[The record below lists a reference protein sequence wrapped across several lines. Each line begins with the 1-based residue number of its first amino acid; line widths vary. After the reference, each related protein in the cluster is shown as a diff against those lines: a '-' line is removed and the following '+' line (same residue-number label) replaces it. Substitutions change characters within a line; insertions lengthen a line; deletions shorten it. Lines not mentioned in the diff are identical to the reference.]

1 MEVLGRIPFLS
12 IFRKFST
19 QITFMPKT
27 LHTPPMSERT
37 PQVRDAIV
45 AAVPGVNSAEDVTE
59 AHLAGIGQLTLLRK
73 NITALKEGDFDGLTS
88 LVQLSIGSNPFS
100 SLPEGIF
107 SGLTSLTRID
117 LGGNKISSLPADV
130 FSGLS
135 SLTTLIMP
143 ANKLSSLPA
152 GLFTGLSSL
161 RYIYL
166 WDNQL
171 TTLPAGLFTG
181 LSSLTKIHL
190 YRNQISSLSADV
202 FSGLSSLTTITL
214 GSNQLSIL
222 PAGLFTGL
230 SSLTTIELGG
240 NQLNNLSA
248 GLFTGLSSLTT
259 IGLGGNQ
266 LSNLPTSLFSGLS
279 SLVSIS
285 LYRNQLSSLP
295 MGLFSGLS
303 SLTTLSLSD
312 NAAELSLIIELQQIG
327 GNQFKAVIA
336 TGAPFTIV
344 VPLNVTNG
352 SIMGGATTAT
362 IPIGSVES
370 APFTVIPTPG
380 TSDAVTLLIGTLPNL
395 PSDHRGYTLAPF
407 NLAPEFVEGP
417 STTRTVAEDIHT
429 GGYIGTVVSA
439 TDPYNDPLTYTL
451 SGADA
456 SSFAIDATTGQLRTS
471 IQLDYETRSTY
482 TVTVNV
488 TDGSLT
494 SSITV
499 TINVTD
505 VEPEAL
511 NIGEPR
517 TVRLFYLLPNDRP
530 YRPEVVQEMK
540 TGILEVQSFYAEKM
554 AAQGHGNTTFT
565 IETDA
570 QGDPIVH
577 RIDADYGDSQYVKRG
592 YTEGEIARAFDTSII
607 ISVIVMDI
615 SSYPIKGRGTGN
627 KSSGWLIM
635 YEDWDWFTAAHELGH
650 AFGLHHDFR
659 DNTDIVSYGNPDR
672 STATLSACAAEFLS
686 VHPYFDSSIPL
697 EIETRPT
704 VKLVSSITYPTGAES
719 VTIQVRVRDD
729 SGLHQVMLFVRP
741 NNPFRGDT
749 PELKMWQKLDGETD
763 TVVEFNFDGRVPS
776 DSDKTDPE
784 THRTLANTNQHE
796 ISVIAVDTE
805 GDWFRSNFTL
815 KAGNVQADIVPVS
828 ERTPQVR
835 DAIIAAVPDANSS
848 SDVIAAD
855 LAEITSLSL
864 INKNI
869 TSLKADDFDGLS
881 ALQNLNLSSNS
892 LTTLPEG
899 IFDGLSAL
907 IYLYLGNNSLTTLP
921 EGIFDGLS
929 ALQTLSLDNNSLTT
943 LPEGMFDGLSALVYL
958 YLGNNSLTTLPEGIF
973 DGLSALQTLS
983 LDNNSLTT
991 LPEDIFDG
999 LSALNTINLRYNYS
1013 LNTLPEGIFDGISA
1027 LRYLYLS
1034 YNSLNTLPE
1043 GIFDGHTSL
1052 IELSL
1057 GRPGFS
1063 LPLIISLEKV
1073 GDDQFKAVA
1082 PTGVPFATVLPITV
1096 TNGSISGGTTS
1107 LTIPAGS
1114 VESDTIKVTQTP
1126 GTTGAVTVNIG
1137 TLPSLP
1143 SNHSGYALVKSTDL
1157 PITVIVD
1164 GSVLTLT
1171 VGAGPGAALRG
1182 YNQHSAPE
1190 WDFGSFSPQSFEL
1203 NGVSYTMYKLTYSV
1217 AGKRLALQ
1225 TIPHLPGGFALH
1237 LDAQQFTS
1245 VTALD
1250 YNQYTWN
1257 NVELDWSDGKTV
1269 QIGFITTTPMPPGP
1283 PTNLQATPGYE
1294 KVTLSW
1300 IPPANADS
1308 IALPITEYEYR
1319 ISVDGGNTWDP
1330 DWETIG
1336 LGRTGHNT
1344 LTSCTFGDRNNNSN
1358 VDNLIDIN
1366 LTNGTSYTFE
1376 IRARGGDGYSE
1387 AARITVVPDGSTPV
1401 SERTPQVRDAIVA
1414 AVPGVNSASDVTA
1427 AHLAAITTLYLS
1439 NKGITALKSG
1449 DFDGLTA
1456 LTTIRLWDNE
1466 LTTLPADIFDGLT
1479 TLTALY
1485 LRDNAFTTL
1494 PADIFDGLTT
1504 LTTLYLSNNAFT
1516 TLPADIFDG
1525 LTALD
1530 SLALY
1535 ANAFTTL
1542 PADIFDGLTALDS
1555 LYLYANELTTLPAD
1569 IFDGLTALTT
1579 LHLGSNAF
1587 TTLPA
1592 GIFEG
1597 LTGLT
1602 TLALGGNAVDPLPLT
1617 VSLKKVAD
1625 GQFKAV
1631 APTGAPFDIVL
1642 PISVTNGSISGGT
1655 TTLTIP
1661 AGSVESEPLTITRT
1675 LGATY
1680 ATTVNIGTLPSLPAN
1695 HSGYTL
1701 VKSVDLPLT
1710 FTELGGQVLTSVG
1723 SRTPQV
1729 AEAILGVVRLNDPN
1743 VSSFTDITDSHL
1755 AGITSL
1761 YLNGRNIT
1769 SLKSGDFDGLTSLEE
1784 LRLYGNQISS
1794 LPSDIFD
1801 GLSALET
1808 LNLFNNRLSSLPD
1821 GLFAGLTSL
1830 TTLRLNGNAVTP
1842 IPLTVSLE
1850 KIGTDQFKAVAPAGA
1865 PFEMVL
1871 PISVIN
1877 GRIKEGSS
1885 SLTIPKGS
1893 VESGTLTV
1901 TRNADTTANVTV
1913 NIRTLPRL
1921 PSNHRGYALVK
1932 STDLPLSYPLP
1943 EVHSLIGNRTPQVR
1957 DAIVAAVPGVNSAN
1971 DVTEAHLAAITSL
1984 WLSDED
1990 IETLKAD
1997 DFNGLTALTVLDL
2010 SDNQLSKLPEGIF
2023 DELINLEWLYLD
2035 NNNLTT
2041 LPTDQFSN
2049 LTKLTALRLSNNA
2062 LTNLP
2067 ENIFNGLTAL
2077 EQLWLG
2083 SNSLTDLPENIF
2095 SGLTAL
2101 TELALS
2107 NNAFTTLPEGVF
2119 DGLTALGYLS
2129 LSNTKLTSLP
2139 DGIFEQLTFTDILLH
2154 NNAFTTLPEGIFDGL
2169 TGIRIL
2175 WLQGNA
2181 VEPLPLNVSL
2191 EKVADGQF
2199 NAVVPAGA
2207 PFEIVL
2213 PISVTNGS
2221 INGGATSL
2229 TIPAGSVES
2238 ETLTVTRT
2246 AGTTA
2251 AVTVDIGTLPSLPTN
2266 HQGYTLV
2273 KSVDLPLTVI
2283 GTSPTVITPTDTDTQ
2298 VTGINI
2304 PDANLRAKIETAL
2317 SKTAGDPIT
2326 ATEMATLTTLTAQDA
2341 SISNLTGIETATN
2354 LTTLKLGNN
2363 TISNISALS
2372 GLTSLT
2378 ELQLWDN
2385 QITNLSALS
2394 GLTNLIKLYLWGNN
2408 ISDISHLSGLTSLT
2422 QLRLGENSVSNIA
2435 AVSSLRNLTYLS
2447 VKENAISDISAVSGL
2462 TNLTELLIGNN
2473 TISDI
2478 TLVQNLTNLE
2488 WLDMPNNSISDIS
2501 AVQNLTQLVELYF
2514 QNNAVSDLSPLVT
2527 NTGLGTDDE
2536 IDVRGNPL
2544 SYPSIWTHIP
2554 ALQAKNV
2561 YVDFDNRVATAPV
2574 KISGDTQQG
2583 NTGATLTQ
2591 PFVVE
2596 VQDAS
2601 SVAFAGVPVTF
2612 AVTAGGGTLS
2622 ATNTT
2627 TDVNGRAESTLTL
2640 GNTAGTNTVSVS
2652 VTGITQTITFT
2663 ATATAPVVV
2672 YITPVGDRTSQ
2683 VAEAILGVVR
2693 LDYPSVSSYAG
2704 ITTTHL
2710 AAPTV
2715 LYLNNKSITAL
2726 KSGDF
2731 DGLTGLEELRLN
2743 NNQLTSLSSDIFSG
2757 LTSLSNLNLYNNQ
2770 LSSLPDGIF
2779 EGLTSLTKI
2788 RLGRNTVNPLP
2799 VTVSLEKVAEGQFKV
2814 IVPTGALFA
2823 ITVPISVTNGSITSG
2838 ASSVTIPK
2846 GGVESE
2852 TLTVTRTAG
2861 TTTDVTVDIGTLPS
2875 LPRNHYGYALVKSD
2889 DLPLAVITSINTAPV
2904 FTDGTVVTRTVA
2916 ENTAAATNIGTLIA
2930 ATDADNDTLTY
2941 TLSGTDASAF
2951 DIDSST
2957 GQLKTKGALDYETK
2971 NAYTVTITVSD
2982 GNLTDMI
2989 AVTINIT
2996 DIDEV
3001 VTVDP
3006 PTTPDPPTTNTAPEF
3021 TDGSSTTRS
3030 VAENTASNVNIGTA
3044 VAATDADSDT
3054 LTYSLGGTDATTFSI
3069 DTATGQIKTLVALGF
3084 ETKTSYTVTI
3094 TVSDGNGA
3102 ADSITVT
3109 INVTDVNEQQT
3120 STTTYNVGDDIT
3132 TLPSGFWTP
3141 DRTANGASFSLV
3153 GGQVTITFSNN
3164 GLIEEDD
3171 ITYTCVAAGGC
3182 EIVNGQVTQGTIE
3195 ATTDD
3200 IVTPTLPTPVTNSA
3214 PEFSEGTTAAR
3225 SVAENTATGQNIS
3238 TAVAATDVDG
3248 HTLTYTLSGTDASAF
3263 DIDSSTGQLKTKA
3276 ALDYETKST
3285 YTVTITVSDGSLTD
3299 TITVTINVTDINE
3312 VVTVDPPTTPDPLT
3326 TNTAPEFLE
3335 GDSTTRVVLENTAAG
3350 TNIGN
3355 PVNATDTAG
3364 DLLAYTLSGV
3374 NADAFDLDSDGQ
3386 LKTKASLDYETKRV
3400 YSVTITVDDDELS
3413 DTITVIISV
3422 IDVNDTVVSAG
3433 FVPVADR
3440 TPQVRDAIVATV
3452 PNVTDA
3458 ASVTESQVAAIT
3470 SLNLRSKGI
3479 SSLKIGDFSGMTA
3492 LTNLNL
3498 FRNQLSELPSGIFD
3512 GLTALTTLRLGG
3524 NAVDPLPLIVS
3535 LQQVS
3540 SSEYRA
3546 VIATGA
3552 PFNIVLPINVT
3563 NGSISGGITSIT
3575 IPQGSA
3581 ESGSFTVIGTSA
3593 KVSFG
3598 TLPGLPSNH
3607 FGYTFAQSTVCN
3619 RTTEVADAIA
3629 KAVGV
3634 PDCSAVTEVDLAT
3647 ITRLDLSGSNITS
3660 LQSGD
3665 FDGMLSLTTL
3675 YLENNDLTSLPNGI
3689 FDDLASLNFLSL
3701 NDNKLTSLPSGIF
3714 SDLTSLTTLD
3724 VFNNDISS
3732 LQSGVFDGLSSLTTI
3747 DLNDNELTSLSG
3759 DIFDGLSA
3767 LTYLKLS
3774 NNKLTTLSAGLFDR
3788 LTSLAQLQ
3796 LNGNPVDPLP
3806 IVVSL
3811 QKVGTNQFKAVAPT
3825 GAPFAMTLPVTVQN
3839 GTIAGGATTI
3849 TIPTGK
3855 VESQPLTVTR
3865 TPGTVNAVTAN
3876 IGNQLPTLPAT
3887 HNGYAF
3893 VKSTTLPVE
3902 VIPPLNSAPIFTEG
3916 VNTIRTVAENT
3927 AAGVNIG
3934 DVVAATDQDANT
3946 TLTYTLSG
3954 TDAASFDIDSTNG
3967 QLKTKSALDFE
3978 TKNAYS
3984 VTLTV
3989 SDGLGTDTIA
3999 VTINISNVNEAPI
4012 FAANSPTTHTVPENT
4027 AAGENIGTAYSATDV
4042 DGDTLT
4048 FSLSGPDASA
4058 YDIDSS
4064 TGQLKTKAALD
4075 YETKTSY
4082 SITITA
4088 SDDTL
4093 ADTITVTIN
4102 ITDVDENIAPVFTEG
4117 STATRSIV
4125 ENTAANINIGTAVS
4139 ATDADN
4145 DTLTYTLGGTD
4156 AAAFDIDGTTG
4167 QLKTKAALDYET
4179 KTSYSITIT
4188 ASDDTLADT
4197 ITVTIN
4203 ITDIDENIAPVFTE
4217 GSTATRSIAENTA
4230 SDVNI
4235 GTAVSAT
4242 DADINT
4248 LTYTLGGTD
4257 AAAFDID
4264 GTTGQLKTKASLD
4277 YETKTSYSVTITV
4290 SDGKATDSIT
4300 VTINITDID
4309 ESVPNRAPVFTA
4321 GTSTT
4326 RSIAENTPAGANIGT
4341 AVSATDADGNTLS
4354 YKLSGRDAS
4363 AFNIDNSIGQLK
4375 TKSALDYETKRVY
4388 SITITVS
4395 DGSLTD
4401 TINVTISVT
4410 DVEETIVIIDTDET
4424 RQDQEPDTQQDN
4436 TLMPDANLRA
4446 AVRTALELDDDDV
4459 LTEQAIDSLTS
4470 LSTYQ
4475 SPISDLTGLEYATA
4489 LTSLS
4494 LEFSQISDISPL
4506 KDLTQLTSLNLSYG
4520 LISDITSLQDL
4531 TNLTSLSL
4539 FGSYNND
4546 NRISDI
4552 TPLGSLTKL
4561 TSLDLR
4567 NNQISDITTLSNL
4580 TELTTLRLNQN
4591 QIGNVSALQNLVKL
4605 RTLNLSENLISDYA
4619 PLRTLKAQNPFVD
4632 IDITIPEVVQTTNNV
4647 PVFTDGNST
4656 TRSIAENTA
4665 AGVNIGTAVSAT
4677 DADNDTLTYNIVLD
4691 NTDAAAFSID
4701 GATGQL
4707 KTKASLDYETQNS
4720 YSFRVFVSD
4729 GNGGNDSISV
4739 TINITDVVESGPISD
4754 RTTQVRDAIV
4764 AVIPGVDSHNNVTVT
4779 HLERITFLDLSN
4791 KSITSLKSGDFDNLS
4806 SLQTLRLNSNSFTSL
4821 PEDIFDDLSSLQSLG
4836 LSRTGLTSLPEDI
4849 FDGPS
4854 SLTSISFFDGALT
4867 SLPENVFDGLSS
4879 LESLELYGNELTSL
4893 PENLFD
4899 GLSAL
4904 TSLRLS
4910 GNDLSSLL
4918 ADVFDG
4924 LSSLESLN
4932 LASNGL
4938 SSLPADVFDG
4948 LSSLESLNLAS
4959 NGLSSLPADI
4969 FDGLSSLESLNL
4981 MGNNLTSL
4989 PSGVFDD
4996 LSSLETLDLRNN
5008 SITDVSELEGLTSLT
5023 TLYLAGNSISD
5034 YAPLT
5039 ALKQSNTNLSIDIT
5053 IPGLVN
5059 NAPVF
5064 TEGESTTRSL
5074 NEAYYVDRSF
5084 GDPVSATDPDN
5095 DALTFT
5101 ISGTDA
5107 EGTFGVYQNNG
5118 QLNLR
5123 STAQLDYDTKSS
5135 YTVTI
5140 TASDNKG
5147 GSDSITVTINLTQ
5160 APEFDDGTSTT
5171 RSIAEETAANV
5182 NIGDPVSATDAES
5195 DTLTYFI
5202 ITTDHANVFSIS
5214 SNGQLKTR
5222 TFLDYETLSS
5232 YTIKV
5237 RVWDSDGGGG
5247 FTEITVTINVTNVDE
5262 SSTTLVSDRTE
5273 QVRDALVSATNKVA
5287 SEITAEDLAR
5297 ILRLDLYGEG
5307 ITSLRS
5313 GDFGGLVSLTY
5324 LNLGNNPFTSLPE
5337 DIFEGLSALTDLRI
5351 GNSDLTSLPEDI
5363 FDELSSLTELQ
5374 ISGTFTSLPSDLF
5387 DELSSLTKLWL
5398 TGDELTSIP
5407 EDLFDELS
5415 SLTELRLGGNKL
5427 TSIPEDLL
5435 DGLSSLKSFGLRG
5448 SALTSIPEDLFDGLS
5463 TLESIGF
5470 NWMQVSTLP
5479 EDLLDGLSSLKS
5491 FGLTQVFISSIPEDL
5506 FDGLSSLESVSLY
5519 YTSLGSIP
5527 EDLFDGLSSLKSV
5540 AIVDAGRS
5548 LTSLPE
5554 DLFDGLSSLESIN
5567 LSDCELTSFP
5577 AGLFDGL
5584 SSLTSLSVSGNPID
5598 DYGTLRTLKEN
5609 YPDISIDI
5617 TIPEEDNGA
5626 PALTSVPTTTSLL
5639 ANFPNP
5645 FNPETWIPYEL
5656 SKPAEVT
5663 LTIYNMRG
5671 QVIRQLKLGQM
5682 PAGVYRS
5689 RSRAIHWDGRNIIG
5703 EKVAA
5708 GVYFYTLTAGD
5719 FTATRK
5725 MLIRK

>member
-1 MEVLGRIPFLS
+1 MMKVLTGNQRYVVSIFVTILVVLGMY
-12 IFRKFST
+12 ST
-19 QITFMPKT
+19 
-27 LHTPPMSERT
+27 
-37 PQVRDAIV
+37 
-45 AAVPGVNSAEDVTE
+45 
-59 AHLAGIGQLTLLRK
+59 
-73 NITALKEGDFDGLTS
+73 
-88 LVQLSIGSNPFS
+88 
-100 SLPEGIF
+100 
-107 SGLTSLTRID
+107 
-117 LGGNKISSLPADV
+117 
-130 FSGLS
+130 
-135 SLTTLIMP
+135 
-143 ANKLSSLPA
+143 
-152 GLFTGLSSL
+152 
-161 RYIYL
+161 
-166 WDNQL
+166 
-171 TTLPAGLFTG
+171 
-181 LSSLTKIHL
+181 
-190 YRNQISSLSADV
+190 
-202 FSGLSSLTTITL
+202 
-214 GSNQLSIL
+214 
-222 PAGLFTGL
+222 
-230 SSLTTIELGG
+230 
-240 NQLNNLSA
+240 
-248 GLFTGLSSLTT
+248 
-259 IGLGGNQ
+259 
-266 LSNLPTSLFSGLS
+266 
-279 SLVSIS
+279 
-285 LYRNQLSSLP
+285 
-295 MGLFSGLS
+295 
-303 SLTTLSLSD
+303 
-312 NAAELSLIIELQQIG
+312 
-327 GNQFKAVIA
+327 
-336 TGAPFTIV
+336 
-344 VPLNVTNG
+344 
-352 SIMGGATTAT
+352 
-362 IPIGSVES
+362 
-370 APFTVIPTPG
+370 
-380 TSDAVTLLIGTLPNL
+380 
-395 PSDHRGYTLAPF
+395 GY
-407 NLAPEFVEGP
+407 
-417 STTRTVAEDIHT
+417 
-429 GGYIGTVVSA
+429 
-439 TDPYNDPLTYTL
+439 
-451 SGADA
+451 
-456 SSFAIDATTGQLRTS
+456 
-471 IQLDYETRSTY
+471 
-482 TVTVNV
+482 
-488 TDGSLT
+488 
-494 SSITV
+494 
-499 TINVTD
+499 
-505 VEPEAL
+505 
-511 NIGEPR
+511 
-517 TVRLFYLLPNDRP
+517 
-530 YRPEVVQEMK
+530 
-540 TGILEVQSFYAEKM
+540 
-554 AAQGHGNTTFT
+554 
-565 IETDA
+565 
-570 QGDPIVH
+570 
-577 RIDADYGDSQYVKRG
+577 
-592 YTEGEIARAFDTSII
+592 
-607 ISVIVMDI
+607 
-615 SSYPIKGRGTGN
+615 
-627 KSSGWLIM
+627 
-635 YEDWDWFTAAHELGH
+635 
-650 AFGLHHDFR
+650 
-659 DNTDIVSYGNPDR
+659 
-672 STATLSACAAEFLS
+672 
-686 VHPYFDSSIPL
+686 
-697 EIETRPT
+697 
-704 VKLVSSITYPTGAES
+704 
-719 VTIQVRVRDD
+719 
-729 SGLHQVMLFVRP
+729 
-741 NNPFRGDT
+741 
-749 PELKMWQKLDGETD
+749 
-763 TVVEFNFDGRVPS
+763 
-776 DSDKTDPE
+776 
-784 THRTLANTNQHE
+784 
-796 ISVIAVDTE
+796 
-805 GDWFRSNFTL
+805 
-815 KAGNVQADIVPVS
+815 ADI
-828 ERTPQVR
+828 
-835 DAIIAAVPDANSS
+835 
-848 SDVIAAD
+848 
-855 LAEITSLSL
+855 
-864 INKNI
+864 
-869 TSLKADDFDGLS
+869 
-881 ALQNLNLSSNS
+881 
-892 LTTLPEG
+892 
-899 IFDGLSAL
+899 
-907 IYLYLGNNSLTTLP
+907 
-921 EGIFDGLS
+921 
-929 ALQTLSLDNNSLTT
+929 
-943 LPEGMFDGLSALVYL
+943 
-958 YLGNNSLTTLPEGIF
+958 
-973 DGLSALQTLS
+973 
-983 LDNNSLTT
+983 
-991 LPEDIFDG
+991 
-999 LSALNTINLRYNYS
+999 
-1013 LNTLPEGIFDGISA
+1013 
-1027 LRYLYLS
+1027 
-1034 YNSLNTLPE
+1034 
-1043 GIFDGHTSL
+1043 
-1052 IELSL
+1052 
-1057 GRPGFS
+1057 
-1063 LPLIISLEKV
+1063 
-1073 GDDQFKAVA
+1073 
-1082 PTGVPFATVLPITV
+1082 
-1096 TNGSISGGTTS
+1096 
-1107 LTIPAGS
+1107 
-1114 VESDTIKVTQTP
+1114 
-1126 GTTGAVTVNIG
+1126 
-1137 TLPSLP
+1137 
-1143 SNHSGYALVKSTDL
+1143 
-1157 PITVIVD
+1157 
-1164 GSVLTLT
+1164 
-1171 VGAGPGAALRG
+1171 
-1182 YNQHSAPE
+1182 
-1190 WDFGSFSPQSFEL
+1190 
-1203 NGVSYTMYKLTYSV
+1203 
-1217 AGKRLALQ
+1217 
-1225 TIPHLPGGFALH
+1225 
-1237 LDAQQFTS
+1237 
-1245 VTALD
+1245 
-1250 YNQYTWN
+1250 
-1257 NVELDWSDGKTV
+1257 
-1269 QIGFITTTPMPPGP
+1269 
-1283 PTNLQATPGYE
+1283 
-1294 KVTLSW
+1294 
-1300 IPPANADS
+1300 
-1308 IALPITEYEYR
+1308 
-1319 ISVDGGNTWDP
+1319 
-1330 DWETIG
+1330 
-1336 LGRTGHNT
+1336 
-1344 LTSCTFGDRNNNSN
+1344 
-1358 VDNLIDIN
+1358 
-1366 LTNGTSYTFE
+1366 
-1376 IRARGGDGYSE
+1376 
-1387 AARITVVPDGSTPV
+1387 TPV

-1414 AVPGVNSASDVTA
+1414 AVPGVNSASDVTE
-1427 AHLAAITTLYLS
+1427 AHLAAITTLRV
-1439 NKGITALKSG
+1439 NAPQNQAVRPINFKIG
-1449 DFDGLTA
+1449 DFS
-1456 LTTIRLWDNE
+1456 
-1466 LTTLPADIFDGLT
+1466 
-1479 TLTALY
+1479 
-1485 LRDNAFTTL
+1485 
-1494 PADIFDGLTT
+1494 GLTT
-1504 LTTLYLSNNAFT
+1504 LTTLEMDRWDGVSLPDGIFEGLNALEKVSLYNSGLTSIPDSVLGLTSLKSLNLGYHRITSIPAGAFDQLTQLNTLILDAAASANTFTSLPDGVFDKLTSLTRLNLDQNNITSLPDGVFDKLTSLESLNLDLIHSLSS
-1516 TLPADIFDG
+1516 LPADVFDQLTSLTSLSLQGLKPAFLTDGIFSG
-1525 LTALD
+1525 LSSLTFLD
-1530 SLALY
+1530 LS
-1535 ANAFTTL
+1535 
-1542 PADIFDGLTALDS
+1542 GGQLT
-1555 LYLYANELTTLPAD
+1555 N
-1569 IFDGLTALTT
+1569 
-1579 LHLGSNAF
+1579 
-1587 TTLPA
+1587 LPA
-1592 GIFEG
+1592 GIFSG
-1597 LTGLT
+1597 LSSLT
-1602 TLALGGNAVDPLPLT
+1602 SLYLGRNAVDPLPLT
-1617 VSLKKVAD
+1617 VSLETVGE

-1631 APTGAPFDIVL
+1631 APTSAPFEMVL
-1642 PISVTNGSISGGT
+1642 PLNVTDGSISGGA
-1655 TTLTIP
+1655 TTLTIT
-1661 AGSVESEPLTITRT
+1661 AGSVESETLTVTRT
-1675 LGATY
+1675 AG
-1680 ATTVNIGTLPSLPAN
+1680 TTADVTVDIGTLPSLPSN
-1695 HSGYTL
+1695 HSGYAF
-1701 VKSVDLPLT
+1701 VKSTDLPLVVIGTSGLEILEDISEQVWSGTVTGGTWGNDFGNGNATGEGYSRHHNAGSISNPT
-1710 FTELGGQVLTSVG
+1710 FTYRGTTYTIHGISFSRIGNNYTHQTSLLITPSFPACDKKVLSFGGHGGGWLTDAGKGGAYGASWYLWHQQTANAWPVGHQIPWHITLHPTVPDAPVVTASNEGTQVILSWETPCDGGKDITRHEYRMRTRDGAFGSWIPIPNSAAGGVNVANYTLTNVNNPQDIAYEVRAVNELGEGLASAPVS
-1723 SRTPQV
+1723 SSDRTPQV

-2246 AGTTA
+2246 SGTTA

-2627 TDVNGRAESTLTL
+2627 TDVNGRAQSTLTL

-2823 ITVPISVTNGSITSG
+2823 VTLPISVTNGSITSG

-3248 HTLTYTLSGTDASAF
+3248 HTLTYTLSGTDASSF

-3374 NADAFDLDSDGQ
+3374 DADAFDLDSDGQ

-3400 YSVTITVDDDELS
+3400 YSVTITVDDEELS
-3413 DTITVIISV
+3413 DTIIVIISV

-3440 TPQVRDAIVATV
+3440 TPQVRDAIVAAV

-3492 LTNLNL
+3492 LTSLNL

-3524 NAVDPLPLIVS
+3524 NVVDPLPLIVS

-3581 ESGSFTVIGTSA
+3581 ESASFTVIGTSA

-3774 NNKLTTLSAGLFDR
+3774 NNKLTTLSAGLFDG

-3865 TPGTVNAVTAN
+3865 TPGTVNAVTVN

-3934 DVVAATDQDANT
+3934 DVVAATDRDANT
-3946 TLTYTLSG
+3946 TLTYTLGG
-3954 TDAASFDIDSTNG
+3954 TDAALFDIDSTNG

-3989 SDGLGTDTIA
+3989 SDGLVTDTIA
-3999 VTINISNVNEAPI
+3999 VTINISNVNEAPV
-4012 FAANSPTTHTVPENT
+4012 FAANSPTTHDVAENT
-4027 AAGENIGTAYSATDV
+4027 VAGTNIGTAYSATDV
-4042 DGDTLT
+4042 DGDTLA

-4058 YDIDSS
+4058 YDIDNS
-4064 TGQLKTKAALD
+4064 TGQLKTK
-4075 YETKTSY
+4075 E
-4082 SITITA
+4082 
-4088 SDDTL
+4088 
-4093 ADTITVTIN
+4093 
-4102 ITDVDENIAPVFTEG
+4102 
-4117 STATRSIV
+4117 
-4125 ENTAANINIGTAVS
+4125 
-4139 ATDADN
+4139 
-4145 DTLTYTLGGTD
+4145 
-4156 AAAFDIDGTTG
+4156 
-4167 QLKTKAALDYET
+4167 ALDYET

-4459 LTEQAIDSLTS
+4459 LTEQAIESLTS

-4619 PLRTLKAQNPFVD
+4619 PLHTLKAQNPFVD

-4707 KTKASLDYETQNS
+4707 KTKASLDYETQSS
-4720 YSFRVFVSD
+4720 YKFRVFVSD

-4754 RTTQVRDAIV
+4754 RTPQVRDAIV

-4821 PEDIFDDLSSLQSLG
+4821 PEDIFNDLSSLQSLN
-4836 LSRTGLTSLPEDI
+4836 LSQTGLTSLPSDV
-4849 FDGPS
+4849 FDGLS
-4854 SLTSISFFDGALT
+4854 ALTSISFFDGALR
-4867 SLPENVFDGLSS
+4867 SLPEDVFDGLSS
-4879 LESLELYGNELTSL
+4879 LESLDFVGNEFTSL
-4893 PENLFD
+4893 PEDVFD

-4910 GNDLSSLL
+4910 GNGLSSLP

-4969 FDGLSSLESLNL
+4969 FDGLSSLE
-4981 MGNNLTSL
+4981 
-4989 PSGVFDD
+4989 
-4996 LSSLETLDLRNN
+4996 TLDLRNN
-5008 SITDVSELEGLTSLT
+5008 SITDVSELEDLTSLT

-5034 YAPLT
+5034 YAPLR

-5064 TEGESTTRSL
+5064 TEGENTTRSL
-5074 NEAYYVDRSF
+5074 NESYTVDRTF
-5084 GDPVSATDPDN
+5084 GDPLSVTDPDN

-5135 YTVTI
+5135 YTITV

-5171 RSIAEETAANV
+5171 RSIAEGTAANV

-5195 DTLTYFI
+5195 DTLTYFLLSG
-5202 ITTDHANVFSIS
+5202 DHPNIFDIDS

-5222 TFLDYETLSS
+5222 AFLDYETLSS

-5237 RVWDSDGGGG
+5237 RVWDEDGG
-5247 FTEITVTINVTNVDE
+5247 FADITVTINVTDLDE

-5273 QVRDALVSATNKVA
+5273 QVRDEIVSKTGKIA

-5297 ILRLDLYGEG
+5297 INRLELSFEN
-5307 ITSLRS
+5307 ITSLSS
-5313 GDFGGLVSLTY
+5313 GDFDGLVAVTWLDLSGNSISTLPSDIFDGLTSLT
-5324 LNLGNNPFTSLPE
+5324 T
-5337 DIFEGLSALTDLRI
+5337 LRI
-5351 GNSDLTSLPEDI
+5351 ESDLTSY
-5363 FDELSSLTELQ
+5363 
-5374 ISGTFTSLPSDLF
+5374 PSDVF
-5387 DELSSLTKLWL
+5387 D
-5398 TGDELTSIP
+5398 D
-5407 EDLFDELS
+5407 LS
-5415 SLTELRLGGNKL
+5415 SLTELRLNDDTA
-5427 TSIPEDLL
+5427 TSIPEDLFENL
-5435 DGLSSLKSFGLRG
+5435 TSLTDIYVRFG
-5448 SALTSIPEDLFDGLS
+5448 AATSIPEDLFDGLTS
-5463 TLESIGF
+5463 HLKISHF
-5470 NWMQVSTLP
+5470 LLLVQPQV
-5479 EDLLDGLSSLKS
+5479 
-5491 FGLTQVFISSIPEDL
+5491 
-5506 FDGLSSLESVSLY
+5506 
-5519 YTSLGSIP
+5519 
-5527 EDLFDGLSSLKSV
+5527 
-5540 AIVDAGRS
+5540 
-5548 LTSLPE
+5548 
-5554 DLFDGLSSLESIN
+5554 
-5567 LSDCELTSFP
+5567 
-5577 AGLFDGL
+5577 
-5584 SSLTSLSVSGNPID
+5584 
-5598 DYGTLRTLKEN
+5598 
-5609 YPDISIDI
+5609 YPKICLM
-5617 TIPEEDNGA
+5617 A
-5626 PALTSVPTTTSLL
+5626 
-5639 ANFPNP
+5639 
-5645 FNPETWIPYEL
+5645 
-5656 SKPAEVT
+5656 
-5663 LTIYNMRG
+5663 
-5671 QVIRQLKLGQM
+5671 
-5682 PAGVYRS
+5682 
-5689 RSRAIHWDGRNIIG
+5689 
-5703 EKVAA
+5703 
-5708 GVYFYTLTAGD
+5708 
-5719 FTATRK
+5719 
-5725 MLIRK
+5725 